1 MILFFDIRMCVA
13 FRSVEKIIIVLLKT
27 ILMIMMA
34 MIIIF
39 KKGMYIKYSKLDFGL
54 QPAVSIKFERRK
66 QAEAK

>member
-13 FRSVEKIIIVLLKT
+13 FRSVEKIIIVLLKK

-39 KKGMYIKYSKLDFGL
+39 KKGMYIKYSKIGFWTTASCKH
-54 QPAVSIKFERRK
+54 QI
-66 QAEAK
+66 

>member
-1 MILFFDIRMCVA
+1 M
-13 FRSVEKIIIVLLKT
+13 IVLLKTIIT

-34 MIIIF
+34 MITIF
-39 KKGMYIKYSKLDFGL
+39 KKRMYIKYSKLDFGL